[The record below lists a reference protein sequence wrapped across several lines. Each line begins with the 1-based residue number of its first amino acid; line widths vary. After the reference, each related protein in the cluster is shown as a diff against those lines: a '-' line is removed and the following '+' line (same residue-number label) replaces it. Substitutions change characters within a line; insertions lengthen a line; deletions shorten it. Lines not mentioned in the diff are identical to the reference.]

1 VSNYK
6 QQNKKLEPVHAEHL
20 LKLIKLYEKGEEIFG
35 NIEEFNYWLRKPFRN
50 SIETPMSWIITS
62 GGVDSLI
69 EELDQ
74 LAQGYPA

>member
-1 VSNYK
+1 MSNYK

-69 EELDQ
+69 EELDK
-74 LAQGYPA
+74 LAHGYPV